1 MISVL
6 KKTNKNANRLK
17 RHKRV
22 RRKVSG
28 TTQRP
33 RLCVFRSSN
42 NIYAQIIDDANRVT
56 VVAASS
62 LDAEIKGSVNHGGN
76 KETARKVGELIAK
89 KAVEKGITEVVFDRG
104 GYLYHGRVQE
114 LAEGAREAGLKF

>member
-6 KKTNKNANRLK
+6 KKANKNANRLQ

-22 RRKVSG
+22 RSKITG

-33 RLCVFRSSN
+33 RLCIFRSAN
-42 NIYAQIIDDANRVT
+42 NIYAQIIDDTNRVT
-56 VVAASS
+56 IAAASS
-62 LDAEIKGSVNHGGN
+62 LDAEVKGAVNHTGN
-76 KETARKVGELIAK
+76 KEAAKKVGEMIAK

-114 LAEGAREAGLKF
+114 LAEAAREAGLKF

>member
-1 MISVL
+1 MI
-6 KKTNKNANRLK
+6 KKANKNANRLQ

-22 RRKVSG
+22 RSKIAG

-33 RLCVFRSSN
+33 RLCIFRSAN
-42 NIYAQIIDDANRVT
+42 NIYAQIIDDTNRVT

-62 LDAEIKGSVNHGGN
+62 LDAEIKGAVNHTGN
-76 KETARKVGELIAK
+76 KEAAKKVGEMIAK
-89 KAVEKGITEVVFDRG
+89 KAVEKGITEVIFDRG

>member
-1 MISVL
+1 ML
-6 KKTNKNANRLK
+6 KKADKNANRLQ

-22 RRKVSG
+22 RRKITG

-42 NIYAQIIDDANRVT
+42 NIYAQIIDDTNRVT
-56 VVAASS
+56 LVAASS
-62 LDAEIKGSVNHGGN
+62 LEADVKGAFNHTGN
-76 KETARKVGELIAK
+76 KEAAKLVGQLVAK

-104 GYLYHGRVQE
+104 GYLYHGRIKE
-114 LAEGAREAGLKF
+114 LAEAAREAGLKF

>member
-1 MISVL
+1 MISVF
-6 KKTNKNANRLK
+6 KKANKNANRLQ

-22 RRKVSG
+22 RRKITG

-42 NIYAQIIDDANRVT
+42 NIYAQIIDDTNRVT
-56 VVAASS
+56 LVAASS
-62 LDAEIKGSVNHGGN
+62 LEADVKGAVNHTGN
-76 KETARKVGELIAK
+76 KEAAKLVGQLVAK

-104 GYLYHGRVQE
+104 GYLYHGRIKE
-114 LAEGAREAGLKF
+114 LAEAAREAGLKF

>member
-1 MISVL
+1 ML
-6 KKTNKNANRLK
+6 KKADKNARRLQ

-22 RRKVSG
+22 RRKVFG
-28 TTQRP
+28 TPQRP

-42 NIYAQIIDDANRVT
+42 NIYAQIIDDTNRVT
-56 VVAASS
+56 LVAASS
-62 LDAEIKGSVNHGGN
+62 LDEAVKGAVNHTGN
-76 KETARKVGELIAK
+76 KEAAKMVGEMVAK

-104 GYLYHGRVQE
+104 GYIYHGRIKE

>member
-1 MISVL
+1 ML
-6 KKTNKNANRLK
+6 KKADKNAKRLQ

-22 RRKVSG
+22 RRKVFG
-28 TTQRP
+28 TPQRP

-42 NIYAQIIDDANRVT
+42 NIYAQIIDDTNRIT
-56 VVAASS
+56 LVAASS
-62 LDAEIKGSVNHGGN
+62 LDEAVKGAVNHTGN
-76 KETARKVGELIAK
+76 KEAAKMVGEMVAK

-104 GYLYHGRVQE
+104 GYIYHGRIKE

>member
-1 MISVL
+1 ML
-6 KKTNKNANRLK
+6 KKADKNANRLQ

-22 RRKVSG
+22 RRKITG

-56 VVAASS
+56 LTAASS
-62 LDAEIKGSVNHGGN
+62 LDAEVKGAVNHGGN
-76 KETARKVGELIAK
+76 KEAAKMVGEMIAK
-89 KAVEKGITEVVFDRG
+89 RAIEKGITEVVFDRG

-114 LAEGAREAGLKF
+114 LAEAAREAGLKF